1 MLLLLLLS
9 FLNRES
15 YFSKKFLLNTL
26 LFRLLQPSIFRLLV
40 YVIVCLFEYT
50 HVRTLLLHV
59 YSPNQCLNIY
69 EDVNA
74 RIHVIS
80 ICARELTFPCCIYVY
95 AYVVPNH
102 VVSLCAL
109 LFTFPCCIYMRAC
122 NYLSMLYL
130 YLRMYLL
137 INIVLIFVD
146 VFTFPC
152 CIYMCAYIY
161 LSMHVVFMCGYVF
174 TYSYY
179 IYMCACI
186 YLSMLYLYLCRY

>member
-1 MLLLLLLS
+1 MLLLL

-15 YFSKKFLLNTL
+15 YSSKILIQNPTVSLTFFPNTFLSPFT
-26 LFRLLQPSIFRLLV
+26 RLLQPSIFRLLV

-80 ICARELTFPCCIYVY
+80 ICAREFTFPCCIYVY

-102 VVSLCAL
+102 VVSLCTL
-109 LFTFPCCIYMRAC
+109 LFI
-122 NYLSMLYL
+122 
-130 YLRMYLL
+130 
-137 INIVLIFVD
+137 
-146 VFTFPC
+146 FPC
-152 CIYMCAYIY
+152 CIYMCAYI
-161 LSMHVVFMCGYVF
+161 
-174 TYSYY
+174 
-179 IYMCACI
+179 
-186 YLSMLYLYLCRY
+186 

>member
-1 MLLLLLLS
+1 MLLLL

-15 YFSKKFLLNTL
+15 YSSKILIQNPTVSLTFFPNTFLSPFT
-26 LFRLLQPSIFRLLV
+26 RLLQPSIFRLLV

-59 YSPNQCLNIY
+59 YSPNQCLNFY

-80 ICARELTFPCCIYVY
+80 ICAREFTFPCCIYVY

-102 VVSLCAL
+102 VVSLCTL
-109 LFTFPCCIYMRAC
+109 LFTFPCCIYMCAYIYLPCCIYMRAF
-122 NYLSMLYL
+122 NYVSMLYL
-130 YLRMYLL
+130 YLRMYLP
-137 INIVLIFVD
+137 INVVLIFAD

-152 CIYMCAYIY
+152 CIYMCAYI
-161 LSMHVVFMCGYVF
+161 
-174 TYSYY
+174 
-179 IYMCACI
+179 
-186 YLSMLYLYLCRY
+186 